1 MKTGKN
7 FSAGRKDFVEPRFLE
22 TSTGIPEK
30 CESARFRKVSRG
42 FVKSDMPIC
51 GQSIMPS
58 YLNGLKQEIGRYY
71 EYSQ

>member
-1 MKTGKN
+1 MKTGKI
-7 FSAGRKDFVEPRFLE
+7 FTAGQKDFAEPRVSE
-22 TSTGIPEK
+22 RGTGIPEK
-30 CESARFRKVSRG
+30 CESARLRKVSRG

-51 GQSIMPS
+51 GQSIVPS